1 MPVNDNRTNYSTA
14 QKELFELQSTN
25 NHNKYVRSD
34 ATGAARTSQPV
45 VVDHD
50 ARVTKA
56 NATHT
61 VKQNSELTT
70 VNSVVGAGGAKVY
83 TGGNIVNVATNRA
96 GIDAFPED
104 TQAVED
110 LEHEVLVK
118 NALNSDTIFTTGG
131 PMGDYT
137 GVASLSDGVDGLWL
151 AEASKQTGEKLY

>member
-1 MPVNDNRTNYSTA
+1 MAVNDNRPYSTA
-14 QKELFELQSTN
+14 QKELFELQATK
-25 NHNKYVRSD
+25 NHERYVRAD
-34 ATGAARTSQPV
+34 VTGAARDDGGV
-45 VVDHD
+45 IDDHD
-50 ARVTKA
+50 ARVAKA

-70 VNSVVGAGGAKVY
+70 VNQVAGVNGTPVY

-118 NALNSDTIFTTGG
+118 NALNADAIFTTGG

-137 GVASLSDGVDGLWL
+137 GVGSLSDGVDGLWL
-151 AEASKQTGEKLY
+151 AEASKQTGSKFF